1 MFKRLSIP
9 LGFIRMAEIIRLGFI
24 IINLHFP
31 LGFIKQ
37 TYLFRLGFV
46 RKKHNNF
53 LCVSIKM
60 STFAPIITNN
70 KNVCI

>member
-1 MFKRLSIP
+1 MFKCLSIP

-24 IINLHFP
+24 IKNLHFP

-46 RKKHNNF
+46 RKTQLF
-53 LCVSIKM
+53 LVCLK
-60 STFAPIITNN
+60 
-70 KNVCI
+70 KNAYFCTHVIM